1 MTILQSKQHLKRVDK
16 ILQLSLLVLGKMYYE
31 EELRFCY
38 AIRGDHQKDCPWYRY
53 TAITLLGLD
62 EARRAGLPVMFPLDD
77 ICDDLTRRSAEE
89 KDLGNKALALWA
101 ALKLKA
107 GGASKALKSILEH
120 GSFVTNPD
128 EGLIR
133 STELAWVVYA
143 LAMAW
148 MDLTERNGG
157 ILPID
162 YQDSVRKCLQ
172 EGTRTLLTQ
181 RNSKTG
187 LFQGAVN
194 TSGKLSLWEK
204 AKAGSGY
211 FDAQVYGAM
220 ALAKAGKVLDEV
232 DWTKRAHET
241 VLALTKHQGRDG
253 EWPWHYNVLSG
264 TVIDPYPLFSVHQD
278 GMGPM
283 ALLEVG
289 EAVGVN
295 FQDHVERS
303 LRWVFGKN
311 ELALSMIDADR
322 GIIWRGIRRRGALRF
337 LLHSN
342 RMAHHLKIPEVARL
356 LSGLPGRAVI
366 QECRPYHLGWA
377 LYAFSRSM
385 QFVRTLRAAAPSPV
399 WQTAAKVSPSG
410 CEYGNS

>member
-1 MTILQSKQHLKRVDK
+1 MTILESKQHLKHIDK

-38 AIRGDHQKDCPWYRY
+38 AIRRDQEKDRPWYRY

-62 EARRAGLPVMFPLDD
+62 EARRAGLPVMFPLNE
-77 ICDDLTRRSAEE
+77 ICDDLARRSAEE

-107 GGASKALKSILEH
+107 GEAGRALKSLLEH

-148 MDLTERNGG
+148 MDLTERNRGV
-157 ILPID
+157 LPPGS
-162 YQDSVRKCLQ
+162 QDSVRKCLQ
-172 EGTRTLLTQ
+172 EGTCTLMTQ

-187 LFQGAVN
+187 LFQGAGH
-194 TSGKLSLWEK
+194 TSGKLSLWER
-204 AKAGSGY
+204 AKVGSGY

-220 ALAKAGKVLDEV
+220 ALAKAGKALDQL

-241 VLALTKHQGRDG
+241 VVALIKHQGRDG
-253 EWPWHYNVLSG
+253 EWPWHYNVLNG

-283 ALLEVG
+283 ALVEVG
-289 EAVGVN
+289 EAVGAN
-295 FQDHVERS
+295 FQDNVERS
-303 LRWVFGKN
+303 LQWIFGKN

-322 GIIWRGIRRRGALRF
+322 GIIWRGIRRSGALRF

-342 RMAHHLKIPEVARL
+342 RMAHHFKIPVVARL
-356 LSGLPGRAVI
+356 LSSLPGRAVM

-385 QFVRTLRAAAPSPV
+385 QFVRTTAAAASPV
-399 WQTAAKVSPSG
+399 WQAAKVSPSG
-410 CEYGNS
+410 WEYGNS